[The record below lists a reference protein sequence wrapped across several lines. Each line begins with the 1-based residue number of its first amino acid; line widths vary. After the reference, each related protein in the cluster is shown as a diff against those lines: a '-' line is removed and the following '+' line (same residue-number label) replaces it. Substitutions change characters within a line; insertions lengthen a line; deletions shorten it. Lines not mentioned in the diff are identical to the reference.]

1 MKRAKGSENKK
12 VGSPPDNR
20 EQTAQ
25 LLNRYLMAQFVLRAR
40 ACSEQPRHACPS
52 RRYDAVVQR
61 TACAT
66 PYVPPPC
73 RGGRAPSDF
82 SWSNGLQIGRR
93 RFGAPREAIP
103 PSSQMNSN
111 LVETRTKHSHLQSIT
126 TLAFA
131 FRGHAGV

>member
-1 MKRAKGSENKK
+1 MKRAKGGENKK

-25 LLNRYLMAQFVLRAR
+25 LLNRYLMAQFILRAR

-66 PYVPPPC
+66 PYVPSPC
-73 RGGRAPSDF
+73 RGGGAPSRF
-82 SWSNGLQIGRR
+82 SLGNGLPNGRG
-93 RFGAPREAIP
+93 RFRSARG
-103 PSSQMNSN
+103 SNSP
-111 LVETRTKHSHLQSIT
+111 LRPI
-126 TLAFA
+126 
-131 FRGHAGV
+131 